1 MPTDQITTLDMPQLI
16 EKMRTVTSAGGVF
29 PLRVMGYSM
38 IPTLGNGRDIVWLVS
53 TEQRPP
59 KKGEIL
65 FFVRPDGHGVLHRL
79 IRVLPDGSF
88 LINGDAQSWTE
99 IISPQ
104 QVIAVVSHFKRKNRQ
119 ISCDGRVYQ
128 AYVRLWEFLRPV
140 RPVISGALRLFGRL
154 QNHFRK

>member
-1 MPTDQITTLDMPQLI
+1 MPTDQFTTLDMPQLI
-16 EKMRTVTSAGGVF
+16 EKMRKVTAAGGVF
-29 PLRVMGYSM
+29 PLHVMGYSM

-79 IRVLPDGSF
+79 IRVLPDGNF

-99 IISPQ
+99 IIFPQ
-104 QVIAVVSHFKRKNRQ
+104 QVIAVVSHFKRKNRL
-119 ISCDGRVYQ
+119 ISCDGRLYR

-140 RPVISGALRLFGRL
+140 RPVISGSLRLFGFL
-154 QNHFRK
+154 QNHFTK